1 MFKGIDFT
9 QTEFLWLLMLVP
21 ILVLWY
27 VLKNKKQTAQLSVS
41 SIVGF
46 KTTSIWT
53 SVKHLLFGLRIIAII
68 LVICALAR
76 PQVPSELSSTL

>member
-9 QTEFLWLLMLVP
+9 QTEFLWLLILVP

-41 SIVGF
+41 SIGGF

-76 PQVPSELSSTL
+76 PQTVDVSSKTN